1 MGYVRIIGLGKKDDG
16 VELHDETEFYVAEKK
31 LYICHMGKSTDVT
44 DKVFALLQTIE
55 QEIIE
60 AYNKEKGVS

>member
-1 MGYVRIIGLGKKDDG
+1 MGYIRIIGLGQKDDG
-16 VELHDETEFYVAEKK
+16 VELHDETEFYVAEKR
-31 LYICHMGKSTDVT
+31 LFICHCGKSVDVT
-44 DKVFALLQTIE
+44 DKIFALLHTIE